1 VGTSDPSHRSD
12 AEPPRGTLAIVGLYG
27 ALFVV
32 GWLLIFLLVY
42 FRRGT

>member
-1 VGTSDPSHRSD
+1 VGTSDPPNRPD
-12 AEPPRGTLAIVGLYG
+12 QEPPRGTLAIVGLYG

-42 FRRGT
+42 LRRGG